1 MGAIGTILVT
11 EVVEKEGDQYV
22 SICPELGTASCGD
35 SIEEALANLREAVEL
50 YLNAIE
56 DVGERERVFRER
68 GIEVTDEIADETPP
82 RPLPVGKV
90 VRAARHSVP
99 ALA

>member
-1 MGAIGTILVT
+1 MAVVGAILVT

-35 SIEEALANLREAVEL
+35 SIEEALANLHEAVDL
-50 YLNAIE
+50 YLDAIE

-68 GIEVTDEIADETPP
+68 GIEVSYDAVEETPP
-82 RPLPVGKV
+82 RAEGDSKAHPPKYP
-90 VRAARHSVP
+90 RQP
-99 ALA
+99 